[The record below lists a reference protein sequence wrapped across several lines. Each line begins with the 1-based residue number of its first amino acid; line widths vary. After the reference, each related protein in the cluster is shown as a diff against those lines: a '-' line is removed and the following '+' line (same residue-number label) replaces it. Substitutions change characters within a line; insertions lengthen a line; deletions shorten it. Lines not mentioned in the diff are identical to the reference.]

1 MSDQPLTDPNAH
13 AESTPKRLLLVEDNP
28 VFREQISVAITHL
41 PGAWEV
47 LSCDNGTKAL
57 QTLDSLDPRFDLALV
72 DLGLP
77 DMSGIDVIR
86 AFRLH
91 TVDMPIVVVSVI
103 AAERT
108 VLKAIEAGAN
118 GYLLKDDSIEQIT
131 NGINQVMNGVY
142 PLSPSLA
149 RLLFKRVTAGNV
161 ATGKTATGSSAAETA
176 GSTKAVDFKLT
187 PREQE
192 TLEHMAHGHTYEAVA
207 AIMGVATSTIQW
219 NVRNIYRKLNVHSQV
234 QALSKA
240 RDFNLI

>member
-1 MSDQPLTDPNAH
+1 MSDQPLTDPNALPKF
-13 AESTPKRLLLVEDNP
+13 EPKRLLLVEDNP

-41 PGAWEV
+41 PGLWEV
-47 LSCDNGTKAL
+47 VSCDDGAKAM
-57 QTLDSLDPRFDLALV
+57 QTLEGLEPKFDLALV

-77 DMSGIDVIR
+77 DMSGIEVIR
-86 AFRLH
+86 AFRLRLP
-91 TVDMPIVVVSVI
+91 DLPIVVVSVI

-131 NGINQVMNGVY
+131 NGINQVMNGIY

-149 RLLFKRVTAGNV
+149 RLLFKRLT
-161 ATGKTATGSSAAETA
+161 TGLETA
-176 GSTKAVDFKLT
+176 PSSKTTDFKLT

-192 TLEHMAHGHTYEAVA
+192 TLAHMAQGHTYDAVA

-240 RDFNLI
+240 RDLNLI